1 MNDETENDP
10 GMVGEPA
17 PQESQ
22 GATAPAD
29 DWTVTEE
36 TYEIPAT
43 MADVATSEPVLVDL
57 PESTEETV
65 SLTVQETIEIV
76 GSDICHVNLFGS
88 FLICGTLIG
97 LALLRK
103 VYGT

>member
-1 MNDETENDP
+1 MNDETENNP
-10 GMVGEPA
+10 GSPGEPA

-22 GATAPAD
+22 GETAPAD
-29 DWTVTEE
+29 DWTVTEGSN
-36 TYEIPAT
+36 EI
-43 MADVATSEPVLVDL
+43 S
-57 PESTEETV
+57 ETV
-65 SLTVQETIEIV
+65 VDVPGTEYVLEDGEDPVQETISLTVQETILSV
-76 GSDICHVNLFGS
+76 GSDIAHTNLFGS

>member
-22 GATAPAD
+22 GETAPAND
-29 DWTVTEE
+29 GAVTEG
-36 TYEIPAT
+36 I
-43 MADVATSEPVLVDL
+43 EP
-57 PESTEETV
+57 TEEV
-65 SLTVQETIEIV
+65 ETISIQVIESV
-76 GSDICHVNLFGS
+76 GSDIIHADLFGS

-97 LALLRK
+97 LAIWRK
-103 VYGT
+103 FNGA

>member
-22 GATAPAD
+22 GETAPAD
-29 DWTVTEE
+29 DWAVDEATEPTEE
-36 TYEIPAT
+36 
-43 MADVATSEPVLVDL
+43 V
-57 PESTEETV
+57 
-65 SLTVQETIEIV
+65 ETITIQVIESI
-76 GSDICHVNLFGS
+76 GSDIIHADLFGS

-97 LALLRK
+97 LAIWRK
-103 VYGT
+103 FNGA

>member
-22 GATAPAD
+22 GETAPAD
-29 DWTVTEE
+29 DWTVTEGSN
-36 TYEIPAT
+36 EISDA
-43 MADVATSEPVLVDL
+43 MADMATEESVLEDL

-65 SLTVQETIEIV
+65 SQTIQVIEAY
-76 GSDICHVNLFGS
+76 GSGIIHANLFGS
-88 FLICGTLIG
+88 FLICGTLI
-97 LALLRK
+97 ALVLWRK
-103 VYGT
+103 IHGTC